1 MGRESAGAATEARAS
16 AVEVD
21 RLLALASR
29 EDLAECLR
37 LMAVALAITAD
48 EHEALAPPPVRAAT
62 AAELDVLIEGNY
74 PRAMLTLAA
83 FLRGVLEDTGA
94 AALH

>member
-1 MGRESAGAATEARAS
+1 MTNETAGALRAGR
-16 AVEVD
+16 AQAQEVD

-37 LMAVALAITAD
+37 LMAVALSITA
-48 EHEALAPPPVRAAT
+48 EERTGARAPTRAAT
-62 AAELDVLIEGNY
+62 PAELDLLIEDNY

-83 FLRGVLEDTGA
+83 FLRGVLEDTGT

>member
-1 MGRESAGAATEARAS
+1 MASEWAGAAPAGRAQ
-16 AVEVD
+16 AQEVD

-37 LMAVALAITAD
+37 LMAVALSITA
-48 EHEALAPPPVRAAT
+48 EERAAGKAPTRAAT
-62 AAELDVLIEGNY
+62 AAELDLLIEDNY

-94 AALH
+94 AAPH